1 MATVSKF
8 IRIELTGEYY
18 VKGLYL
24 INDGRFDGYTVID
37 DILKK
42 DVKPPFKLML
52 RAYVTIDGKY
62 VERKKTFSFKAPITF
77 INAVS
82 QIRKTKDYFKE
93 DVIAPKVIAPT
104 ADELAAA
111 IRAEGQLNIT
121 LGEYWE
127 NNYVPYKLSTVKAK
141 QRWRESTRNS
151 MESFYEVW
159 IKTSILHNM
168 RLIDIKD
175 THVEGLISEVKSQRS
190 LRTAKKVVEALS
202 PLLKRFYKE
211 NKINELNPAEID
223 VGDLNNIREV
233 VVTIPEAKRLYDTI
247 LNYPIPKYRHVFTFL
262 ATGRRLNEVLSL
274 SMSDVDI
281 ERGLFDIHQDHSKS
295 GKRLTFVLRTEMME
309 SLENKVGL
317 IHPSEKGTVMDGATI
332 RHHWNKV
339 LETAK
344 LTNLHI
350 HDLRHIIATVLRD
363 SGVTEEVSALVLG
376 HTRSS
381 ITARYASA
389 NAQLANDVYQFFL
402 DKINGIIEPTAKWVD
417 V

>member
-1 MATVSKF
+1 MAKKF
-8 IRIELTGEYY
+8 IAVNISNQGFCA
-18 VKGLYL
+18 KGIYL
-24 INDGRFDGYTVID
+24 LNESGRFDDYEVID
-37 DILKK
+37 SNNVQNI
-42 DVKPPFKLML
+42 KPPFKLVL
-52 RAYVTIDGKY
+52 RTKVTLNGKY
-62 VERKKTFSFKAPITF
+62 VERKKTYSFKAPSTFSSAVKKITLE
-77 INAVS
+77 
-82 QIRKTKDYFKE
+82 KDSFRE
-93 DVIAPKVIAPT
+93 EVITPQVIEASV
-104 ADELAAA
+104 EEIVAA
-111 IRAEGQLNIT
+111 IKAESQFHIT
-121 LGEYWE
+121 LGEYWK

-159 IKTSILHNM
+159 IKTSILNNM
-168 RLIDIKD
+168 RLIDIKEM
-175 THVEGLISEVKSQRS
+175 HVEGLISQVKSQRS

-202 PLLKRFYKE
+202 PLFKRFYKE

-233 VVTIPEAKRLYDTI
+233 VVSISEAKRLYDTM

-274 SMSDVDI
+274 SISDVDV

-295 GKRLTFVLRTEMME
+295 GKRLTFVLRSEMME
-309 SLENKVGL
+309 SLEDKVGL

-344 LTNLHI
+344 LSDLHI
-350 HDLRHIIATVLRD
+350 HDLRHIITTILRD

-402 DKINGIIEPTAKWVD
+402 DKLNGIIESTVKWVD